1 MSAFKH
7 FAGAMR
13 VRTSPY
19 SSRGYSRGNCGPEC
33 LCDNCCRER
42 AEKNKGWADTPHA
55 KEMHQIMTTRRR

>member
-19 SSRGYSRGNCGPEC
+19 SSRGYSRGNCGSEC
-33 LCDNCCRER
+33 LCDNCYRER
-42 AEKNKGWADTPHA
+42 MERNIDRANSAHS
-55 KEMHQIMTTRRR
+55 KEMYQTMTTRRR